1 MFQVCAA
8 RSYGENKAL
17 TLKELSWNKANEV
30 LATQYGQM
38 AVTGIDSTTAMA
50 ERLIDYYFPA
60 IQPDENNGNGMISHC
75 SFVYV

>member
-1 MFQVCAA
+1 MCAA
-8 RSYGENKAL
+8 KSYGENKAL

-38 AVTGIDSTTAMA
+38 AITGVDSTTAMA

-60 IQPDENNGNGMISHC
+60 ITEDETNGDGMI
-75 SFVYV
+75 